1 MYAMIEIIL
10 PEIIYFLE
18 FIGIVI
24 ILIGATQ
31 AFLFYLGSFF
41 KRRESATSS

>member
-10 PEIIYFLE
+10 PEIIHFLE

-24 ILIGATQ
+24 ILGISVLSG
-31 AFLFYLGSFF
+31 FIF
-41 KRRESATSS
+41 